1 MNDQTNLSGKADI
14 LIIDDTPAN
23 LRLLFQILT
32 AQNYRVRPTVSGK
45 QALEAAR
52 AATPDLI
59 LLDIMMPEMDG
70 YEVCQHLKANEQT
83 RAVPVIFLSALSDTK
98 NKISAFAAGG
108 VDYITKPFQSEEVLA
123 RVQTHLTIHSL
134 QKMLQIRN
142 EELQAKNY
150 ELAAALAQVK
160 RLSGLLPICASC
172 KKIRND
178 EGYWQ
183 QVEVYI
189 REHSEAD
196 FSHGICPE
204 CMQKFYPDQY
214 QKLET
219 RRQDILN
226 VLTGLGQASLED
238 IAMAVGMPTSNTL
251 NRLQIMVG
259 EKQVEQLEIEGKI
272 TYKLP

>member
-1 MNDQTNLSGKADI
+1 MNNQTNTPAKADI
-14 LIIDDTPAN
+14 LVVDDTPAN

-32 AQNYRVRPTVSGK
+32 THGYRVRPTVSGK

-70 YEVCQHLKANEQT
+70 YEVCQRLKADEQIHDI
-83 RAVPVIFLSALSDTK
+83 PVIFLSALSDTK
-98 NKISAFAAGG
+98 NKVSAFAAGG

-123 RVQTHLTIHSL
+123 RVQTHLIIHSL

-142 EELQAKNY
+142 EELQTKNY

-189 REHSEAD
+189 HEHSEAD
-196 FSHGICPE
+196 FTHGICPD
-204 CMQKFYPDQY
+204 CMQKLYPDQY
-214 QKLET
+214 QRLGT

-226 VLTGLGQASLED
+226 VLVKLGQASLED

-251 NRLQIMVG
+251 NRLQIMVE

>member
-32 AQNYRVRPTVSGK
+32 AQGYRVRPTVSGK